1 MEIIIGKTGNQP
13 FPLTETS
20 ISRQHAVFRM
30 DEKTGKMY
38 LRDNNSTNGTYILKN
53 NSFIRVTKEIPVTLN
68 TEVRLGA
75 KHTFFIK
82 QLVAEKEPNTVDISG
97 LKMIY
102 EAYNSNKMDLDMKQS
117 NIMMIRMASMSLG
130 GFLGLILSMLIP
142 NDFVGD
148 ETIGTLVKASGTI
161 LAVAFAWVIVDIKSK
176 SLIKR
181 KDQNERY
188 FKRKYC
194 CPKCG
199 YHFGMKVYENILA
212 EGKCPN
218 KNCKC
223 KFTGK

>member
-13 FPLTETS
+13 FPLTEMS

-53 NSFIRVTKEIPVTLN
+53 NSFIRVTKEIPVTQN

-82 QLVAEKEPNTVDISG
+82 QLVAEKEPETVDISG

-117 NIMMIRMASMSLG
+117 NIMMIRMHRCRSAVFSVSSCRCLSRM
-130 GFLGLILSMLIP
+130 ILW
-142 NDFVGD
+142 
-148 ETIGTLVKASGTI
+148 ETKPSAP
-161 LAVAFAWVIVDIKSK
+161 W
-176 SLIKR
+176 
-181 KDQNERY
+181 
-188 FKRKYC
+188 
-194 CPKCG
+194 
-199 YHFGMKVYENILA
+199 
-212 EGKCPN
+212 
-218 KNCKC
+218 
-223 KFTGK
+223 